1 MGWGGRASKR
11 GGGDGGGRERD
22 ATTSGCMCAVFQFF
36 DFHHLQFP
44 NLHQQQHP
52 LRPEDLTIPKGRSSR
67 SLALPQNIYS

>member
-11 GGGDGGGRERD
+11 GGGVGGGRERD

-44 NLHQQQHP
+44 NLHQQQRP